1 MGKNFKNN
9 EYGFDTLQLHAGQK
23 PDPETGSRTVPIYQ
37 TTSYVFEDTD
47 HAARLFAL
55 EEEGNIYSRIMNPT
69 NNVMEERIAAL
80 EGGVGAL
87 AVSSGMAAENI
98 ALTNIT
104 REGQEIVSGSSI
116 YGGTFNLFKHTF
128 PKLGIEVKFADST
141 APDSFKEKITENTRA
156 LYVETIGNPQ
166 LVVPDFEKLA
176 EIAHNAGIPLVVDNT
191 FATPYLCKPFEYGA
205 DIIIHSTT
213 KYIGGHGTSIGGII
227 VDSGSFDW
235 TNGKFPELTQPDPS
249 YHGLV
254 YTDHFGEA
262 AFIAKARVQLL
273 RDYGSCLSPFN
284 SFLFLQGLETLS
296 LRMDKHSTNALQ
308 VAEFLKDDDR
318 VSWVNYPGL
327 FDHDTHEMAKKYL
340 DKGFG
345 GMITFGIRGGREAG
359 IKFIENLEL
368 ISHLANVGDAKSL
381 AIHPAST
388 THQQLSEEEQ
398 RSSGVL
404 PDMIR
409 LSIGI
414 ETAEDIISDLDRAL
428 AKI

>member
-1 MGKNFKNN
+1 MEKNFKNN

-141 APDSFKEKITENTRA
+141 APESFKEKITENTRA